1 MTRIA
6 QEKGD
11 PFYCIS
17 RREALLC
24 AMLVLAN
31 IKIVFVACY
40 FLCYQPKKKDDLVV
54 KSDKGFDKC

>member
-6 QEKGD
+6 WEMGD

-24 AMLVLAN
+24 AMLMLAN
-31 IKIVFVACY
+31 IKVVFVACY
-40 FLCYQPKKKDDLVV
+40 FLCYWPKKKDDIIV
-54 KSDKGFDKC
+54 

>member
-6 QEKGD
+6 REMGD

-31 IKIVFVACY
+31 IKVVFVACY
-40 FLCYQPKKKDDLVV
+40 FLCYRPKKKDDIIV
-54 KSDKGFDKC
+54 